1 MAFIQNSSD
10 LLPTELSPKVQVET
24 ISEIETV
31 VLSSVNVVGALI
43 GAFGN
48 ILVFMVV
55 AKCRYLGWQK
65 TEFFICSLAGSDLL
79 VCLLAQP
86 LYITLLNKLLP
97 PSIEIMRQAV
107 TWIATLASVSS
118 LLTISIDRF
127 LALLFL
133 RSYRSKMTTKTAVL
147 LVVISWTFSMVNGTC
162 ASTLKI
168 RTFRF
173 VAQYFVIVVLIAVS
187 FLYVGVFIIVRVQC
201 TEMKRQFPTQTHK
214 LRAFTREKKVAKL
227 IGVVVGV
234 FYTCYL
240 PLIVLPFFARSPTSK
255 ATVFQRV
262 FPWINTL
269 ALCNS
274 CINPYIYYWRS
285 WRFRGAI
292 QNMSLGKTI
301 IRLRSKKISG
311 IAENRV

>member
-1 MAFIQNSSD
+1 MAFSVNSSEMS
-10 LLPTELSPKVQVET
+10 PTKLSSKTSIMT
-24 ISEIETV
+24 ITMLETV
-31 VLSSVNVVGALI
+31 LLSSVNVLGALI

-65 TEFFICSLAGSDLL
+65 TEYFICSLAGSDLL

-86 LYITLLNKLLP
+86 LYITHLNNLLP
-97 PSIEIMRQAV
+97 AKINIMRQAV

-118 LLTISIDRF
+118 LLTISVDRF

-133 RSYRSKMTTKTAVL
+133 RSYRAKMTTKTALL
-147 LVVISWTFSMVNGTC
+147 LVAISWVFSLVNGIS
-162 ASTLKI
+162 ASALH

-173 VAQYFVIVVLIAVS
+173 VAQYFVIAVLVVMS
-187 FLYVGVFIIVRVQC
+187 FLYAGVFIIVRVQC
-201 TEMKRQFPTQTHK
+201 TEMKRQFPSTAHK
-214 LRAFTREKKVAKL
+214 LRAFTREKTVAKL
-227 IGVVVGV
+227 IGAVVGV
-234 FYTCYL
+234 FYICYL
-240 PLIVLPFFARSPTSK
+240 PLIVLPFFSKSPALK
-255 ATVFQRV
+255 ATAYRV
-262 FPWINTL
+262 FPWANTL

-311 IAENRV
+311 IAENRI

>member
-1 MAFIQNSSD
+1 MAFTSSNSSD
-10 LLPTELSPKVQVET
+10 YSPTKLSTKLPIMTISQIET
-24 ISEIETV
+24 II
-31 VLSSVNVVGALI
+31 LSSVNVIGALI

-65 TEFFICSLAGSDLL
+65 TEYFICSLAGSDLL

-86 LYITLLNKLLP
+86 LYITHLNNLLP
-97 PSIEIMRQAV
+97 SNINTIRQAV

-133 RSYRSKMTTKTAVL
+133 RSYRSKMTTKTAL
-147 LVVISWTFSMVNGTC
+147 ILVALSWVFSLVNGIS
-162 ASTLKI
+162 ASALH

-173 VAQYFVIVVLIAVS
+173 VSQYFVIAVLVIMPL
-187 FLYVGVFIIVRVQC
+187 LYIGVFVIVRVQC
-201 TEMKRQFPTQTHK
+201 TEMKRQFPTRAHK
-214 LRAFTREKKVAKL
+214 LRAFTREKTVAKL

-234 FYTCYL
+234 FYICYL
-240 PLIVLPFFARSPTSK
+240 PLIVLPFFNKSPVLKKFTL
-255 ATVFQRV
+255 RV
-262 FPWINTL
+262 FPWVNTL

-311 IAENRV
+311 IAENQI